1 MRNAC
6 ILYITSYAGFHDDNS
21 SHTFGVMKKGVYRPL
36 SDFNFEFLM
45 KVKALRSCST
55 GFLIKVTP
63 ERINNDEDDG
73 EEHEGVSSR

>member
-1 MRNAC
+1 
-6 ILYITSYAGFHDDNS
+6 
-21 SHTFGVMKKGVYRPL
+21 MKKGVYRPL

-63 ERINNDEDDG
+63 EQINNDEDNE
-73 EEHEGVSSR
+73 EEHEGFSR